1 MSNTE
6 DLSIVR
12 PELLQIAEAVAR
24 DKAID
29 QELVI
34 EAMEEAIQTAAK
46 KKYGQELQI
55 KAKIDRK
62 SGEIRLSRV
71 LLVVESV
78 ELASEQVTL
87 EQGKFIDQSAK
98 IGDLLHDPLPP
109 IDFGRVSAQTA
120 KQVIVQ
126 KVKEADKE
134 RQYQEF
140 KDKAGQIISGI
151 VKRVEYGNIYLDLG
165 KAEAFMR
172 KDDAIPREVFRP
184 GDRTRAFITEVKK
197 DINGPQ
203 IYLSRTSNDFMAALF
218 TQEVP
223 EIYDGII
230 TIKSV
235 ARDPGSRAKIAVTSN
250 DKTIDP
256 VGACVGMRGSR
267 VQAIVNELQGE
278 KIDIIPWSED
288 AASFIVNTLS
298 PAEVTKVVLDE
309 EIKKV
314 EVIVPDD
321 QLSLAI
327 GRKGQN
333 VRLASHVSKWEIS
346 ILTEG
351 DESDRRQKETKKE
364 TQELIDALVIDEVI
378 AHLLVSEGFKKVET
392 VAYVPI
398 EELKS
403 IGGFDEKLAEEL
415 KSRAIT
421 FLEEKEEELEKERK
435 QLGVEDSLKNLE
447 ILDLET
453 LVILGKNNIK
463 TKDDLADLSSD
474 ELLEIVGGK
483 IQDIEEA
490 NKIIMKA
497 REDWFNDIN

>member
-1 MSNTE
+1 MSDTE
-6 DLSIVR
+6 DLSIAR

-24 DKAID
+24 DKAIEQD
-29 QELVI
+29 LVI
-34 EAMEEAIQTAAK
+34 EAMEEAIQSAAK
-46 KKYGQELQI
+46 KKYGHELQI
-55 KAKIDRK
+55 KAVIDRN
-62 SGEIRLSRV
+62 SGEIKLSRV
-71 LLVVESV
+71 MLVVENV
-78 ELASEQVTL
+78 ELASEQISL
-87 EQGKFIDQSAK
+87 EQSKFIDKSAK
-98 IGDLLHDPLPP
+98 LGDLLHDPLPP
-109 IDFGRVSAQTA
+109 IDFGRVAAQTA

-134 RQYQEF
+134 RQYEEF
-140 KDKAGQIISGI
+140 KDKSGQIISGI

-165 KAEAFMR
+165 KAEAYMR
-172 KDDAIPREVFRP
+172 KDDTIPREVFRP

-203 IYLSRTSNDFMAALF
+203 IYLSRTCNDFMASLF

-235 ARDPGSRAKIAVTSN
+235 ARDPGSRAKIAVISN

-288 AASFIVNTLS
+288 AAAFIVNTLS

-309 EIKKV
+309 EVKKV

-346 ILTEG
+346 IITEA
-351 DESDRRQKETKKE
+351 DESERRQKETKRE
-364 TQELIDALVIDEVI
+364 TQELIEALVIDEVI
-378 AHLLVSEGFKKVET
+378 AHLLVSEGFKKVEA

-398 EELKS
+398 EELKG
-403 IGGFDEKLAEEL
+403 IDGFDEKLAEEL
-415 KSRAIT
+415 KARAIT
-421 FLEEKEEELEKERK
+421 YLEEKEEELEKERK
-435 QLGVEDSLKNLE
+435 KLGVEDELKQIDL
-447 ILDLET
+447 IDLEM

-463 TKDDLADLSSD
+463 TKNDLADLSSD
-474 ELLEIVGGK
+474 ELLEIVEDK
-483 IQDIEEA
+483 IQSIDDA

-497 REDWFNDIN
+497 REDWFKDEV